1 MTKAALRAIVLICL
15 GVGILFF
22 MHREGLFDLS
32 AVASAFAQQLPLV
45 VVIVLSQILLA
56 GLLLLRY
63 GLLVR
68 MLGLTL
74 PWSHLASAN
83 FVSNAVGQ
91 WAPGSLAVTE
101 ILRMSLMLGAQKAQG
116 NSLSKSASAIAVASF
131 YDRTIGFFTML
142 SVGSV
147 TTLIALWQGV
157 RSQALVPSFQNASF
171 VGLGALFVFSFF
183 SSLGLLFL
191 PFLARSKRMKIFAE
205 FLQKK
210 FPAHHALGKI
220 LARFLNVLE
229 VLRQGERVLH
239 HMFLPFLISAL
250 CLFLSCFG
258 LYLCAH
264 AVGGQLEF
272 GAILATF
279 PMTALASL
287 LPLGFAGLGGYQLVA
302 VGAFGL
308 FGVAPA
314 VVSTASVLQNA
325 LLLAVNTLIG
335 VLYAHHS
342 SKSIAAALKNLRE
355 RA

>member
-1 MTKAALRAIVLICL
+1 MTKAALRAVVLICL

-183 SSLGLLFL
+183 SSLGLLCRIL
-191 PFLARSKRMKIFAE
+191 TKEVSSPSCTRQNTRSISQCAGSAAARRESVASYVFALSD
-205 FLQKK
+205 FSTVFVSVVLWPL
-210 FPAHHALGKI
+210 FVRTCSGWA
-220 LARFLNVLE
+220 ARIW
-229 VLRQGERVLH
+229 GY
-239 HMFLPFLISAL
+239 SGD
-250 CLFLSCFG
+250 LSHDCS
-258 LYLCAH
+258 
-264 AVGGQLEF
+264 GQLAPSRF
-272 GAILATF
+272 CWTRRLSARGSWSF
-279 PMTALASL
+279 WALWS
-287 LPLGFAGLGGYQLVA
+287 GSCGGE
-302 VGAFGL
+302 
-308 FGVAPA
+308 
-314 VVSTASVLQNA
+314 
-325 LLLAVNTLIG
+325 
-335 VLYAHHS
+335 HC
-342 SKSIAAALKNLRE
+342 
-355 RA
+355 